1 MLLAADSV
9 LHCCTAAVGP
19 TTESMVELNAPHL
32 NFAAMAEGHGCKST
46 GKKTRL
52 CCASLETKNPNIKPR
67 QARDKHTEQE
77 KLRENGRFFS
87 RSRGDGGGA
96 CRAAERSAGTGGRA
110 LADRGSV

>member
-1 MLLAADSV
+1 MRLCGCDAACAQCNAAGCWLLLLLAADSV

-52 CCASLETKNPNIKPR
+52 CCASLETKTPNIKPR
-67 QARDKHTEQE
+67 QARDKHR
-77 KLRENGRFFS
+77 KS
-87 RSRGDGGGA
+87 
-96 CRAAERSAGTGGRA
+96 
-110 LADRGSV
+110 